1 MLDIAYLAVMA
12 ACLALCVGLI
22 DWLARS
28 EDPAS
33 ATESER

>member
-1 MLDIAYLAVMA
+1 MFDIAYLAVMA
-12 ACLALCVGLI
+12 ACLTLCVGLI

-28 EDPAS
+28 EESAS